1 MKCDGHDYDKKC
13 TIQHLT
19 GQTTDAHGQVEQTT
33 NANWSEYC
41 KLWCSC
47 VSKGGRE
54 FWKVQQVNADVS
66 HVWKAMWSKTAANIT
81 PFMRLIFEGNT
92 YEILSVQDINMD
104 HYEIEIQTKRAV

>member
-1 MKCDGHDYDKKC
+1 MDCSKPRDKKI
-13 TIQHLT
+13 TVQKLI
-19 GQTTDAHGQVEQTT
+19 GQTADAHGQVDRTT
-33 NANWSEYC
+33 DANWGTYC
-41 KLWCSC
+41 TEWCSC

-66 HVWKAMWSKTAANIT
+66 HVWTAMWSKTTANIT